1 MPECPACRVAYIEGE
16 SHVCTPGRGW
26 RELRLFAGFVVQ
38 PFVAAGLGF
47 LCFPLVERS
56 GRALYGGTTDDATRA
71 AVSFAAGV
79 GIVAFFVTLCGA
91 VPAVLWCLKRGRLTL
106 KHVLLGAVGLGNVPF
121 AIIVPLASATPPRGP
136 GGSGRPAPSGR
147 SWPDHSSVWSAAPC
161 SGRSRFAARARVA
174 TSSPADKRMEPR
186 RTAHS

>member
-38 PFVAAGLGF
+38 PFVAAALGF
-47 LCFPLVERS
+47 LCFPLVELS

-91 VPAVLWCLKRGRLTL
+91 LPAVLWCLKRGRLTL

-121 AIIVPLASATPPRGP
+121 AIIVPLASATT
-136 GGSGRPAPSGR
+136 SAPSGPGWF
-147 SWPDHSSVWSAAPC
+147 WPAGAIRALVAGSLFGLVGGAVFWAISVRGTGASRDQQ
-161 SGRSRFAARARVA
+161 SG
-174 TSSPADKRMEPR
+174 
-186 RTAHS
+186 